1 MTIQITEAARKKIKE
16 ILAGEEWKDKST
28 YLRVGI
34 TGGGCS
40 GLSYKLEL
48 CDKSQRPID
57 EKHDK
62 IFQFPEIKVVVDRKS
77 YLYLNGTTLD
87 YVTQGLTGGFTF
99 INPKAKGTCGC
110 GTSFSP
116 E

>member
-1 MTIQITEAARKKIKE
+1 MAIQLTETARKKIKE
-16 ILAGEEWKDKST
+16 LLEGEGWKDKKV
-28 YLRVGI
+28 YLRIGV
-34 TGGGCS
+34 TGGGWS
-40 GLSYKLEL
+40 GLSYRLEL
-48 CDKSQRPID
+48 YDESQHPID
-57 EKHDK
+57 NKRDK
-62 IFQFPEIKVVVDRKS
+62 ISLFPEIKVAVDLKS

-87 YVTQGLTGGFTF
+87 YVAQGLTGGFTF